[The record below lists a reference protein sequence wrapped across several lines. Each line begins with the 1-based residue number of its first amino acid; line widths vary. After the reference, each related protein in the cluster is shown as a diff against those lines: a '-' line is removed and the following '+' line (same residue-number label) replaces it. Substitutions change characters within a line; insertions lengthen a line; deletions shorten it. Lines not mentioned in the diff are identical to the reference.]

1 MKEKN
6 LREKLEVNQKKPKE
20 KTHIEEPTLKQR
32 EKVKIRK
39 GQEKKAD
46 WPFVTEEET
55 KIQEDASSP
64 PGGTPGEE
72 EVFTQ
77 ESLEEICKVLAA
89 TTVAIWTVFDKEIE
103 GLDEKEKDLVAPPM
117 ARCAIKHQ
125 VQKWVK
131 DELAL
136 ALAIGTIVSK
146 RIIAKKEKHDKDHNR
161 KEGEGKDHVN
171 S

>member
-1 MKEKN
+1 MDQKN
-6 LREKLEVNQKKPKE
+6 PKKPKE
-20 KTHIEEPTLKQR
+20 KNHIEEPTSKQR

-39 GQEKKAD
+39 GREKKEK
-46 WPFVTEEET
+46 WPYPIEEET
-55 KIQEDASSP
+55 KIEEEPSSP
-64 PGGTPGEE
+64 NGGVPGEE

-103 GLDEKEKDLVAPPM
+103 GLDEKEKDMVAPPM

-125 VQKWVK
+125 VQRWLN

-136 ALAIGTIVSK
+136 ALAVGTIVSK
-146 RIIAKKEKHDKDHNR
+146 RIIAKKKHDKDNNR
-161 KEGEGKDHVN
+161 EKGKGQDN
-171 S
+171 ADS